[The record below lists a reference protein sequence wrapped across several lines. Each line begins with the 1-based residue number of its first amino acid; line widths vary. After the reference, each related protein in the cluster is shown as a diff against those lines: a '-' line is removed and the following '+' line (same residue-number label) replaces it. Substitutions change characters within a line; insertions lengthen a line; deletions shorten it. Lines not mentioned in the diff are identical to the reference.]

1 MAQLPTP
8 HPPRR
13 LSRLTRLRTLRPR
26 RPAREALREQ
36 LGWTVVAVG
45 AGLCFLGWYG
55 VSGERYTAQQLPY
68 LASATAPGAAL
79 LLGGFG
85 LLAARQRRAERP
97 TAEQERMIRQL
108 ELLYRLLTEEATTAQ
123 QPGPASAPQLLAVPG
138 GRTYHRADC
147 LLLQGRDDARP
158 AAPGRTGLNPCPLC
172 DPPATQGS

>member
-1 MAQLPTP
+1 MAELPTP
-8 HPPRR
+8 HSPRR
-13 LSRLTRLRTLRPR
+13 LPRPRTLRIP
-26 RPAREALREQ
+26 RPARDTLRDQ

-79 LLGGFG
+79 LLGGFA
-85 LLAARQRRAERP
+85 LVAARQRRAERP
-97 TAEQERMIRQL
+97 TADQEQMTRQL
-108 ELLYRLLTEEATTAQ
+108 ELLYRLLTEEAATAQ
-123 QPGPASAPQLLAVPG
+123 QPRPASAPRLLAVPG
-138 GRTYHRADC
+138 GRTFHRADC

-158 AAPGRTGLNPCPLC
+158 AVPGRTGLNPCPLC